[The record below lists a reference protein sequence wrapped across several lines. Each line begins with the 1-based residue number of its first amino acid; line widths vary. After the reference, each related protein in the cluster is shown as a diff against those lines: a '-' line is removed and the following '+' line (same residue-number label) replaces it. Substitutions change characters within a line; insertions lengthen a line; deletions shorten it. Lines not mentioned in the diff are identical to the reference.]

1 MKILNIRFQN
11 LNSLKGTWHID
22 FTDPAYAENS
32 LFAIT
37 GPTGAGKSTLL
48 DAICLALYGQTPRLA
63 KITKSSNEI
72 MSRHTGVC
80 FAEVSFTTTKGSFR
94 CHWSQHRSRQKA
106 NGELQQPKH
115 EIADGV
121 SNTILESRI
130 RNVGTK
136 VEEVTGMDFERF
148 TRSTLLAQGGF
159 AAFLQASA
167 DKRAPILEQI
177 TGTEIYSLLSIKV
190 HELRADE
197 QKKMEELEQH
207 LSHINLLP
215 PEEEKELQNLIIV
228 KEKEADHL
236 KTTLT
241 DLRIQQT
248 WMENIAKLSVEK
260 DAYLQQIETLAKDRK
275 KHSHQL
281 NKLQPALAAKKIEPI
296 YREQESLLHRQRQA
310 SKEIEDLK
318 TRLQTL
324 EEQKQSRALKTS
336 EAITTVQQTGTTRE
350 NGLKLIAGVQELDH
364 TIRTTEEKLQEQ
376 SDSLAAETRQL
387 NEEDVTIKNLQQNLA
402 QAYSRKTILDN
413 FFKKQ
418 AGDEQLIEEFNVLK
432 LMINSFRDISVQN
445 INIIRERKK
454 AAQETACR
462 KKEVT
467 KLTKDQT
474 ILQIK
479 IAAAGKLFTNLQ
491 REISNLLEDKT
502 EGELQQTLFRTQNRQ
517 RSLQELI
524 LLLEEHTAKTKLS
537 ENYQKQVFA
546 IREQA
551 GRIEQKL
558 YSITTKQVGKQQEI
572 DLLDK
577 NLRLLAR
584 IQTLEE
590 DRNQL
595 QDNTPCPLCGS
606 TNHPYNDGTIPE
618 ISKEETELKCA
629 KTELK
634 DLEKE
639 RAKLTRQGII
649 AGEQQSN
656 LARQIEETEQNLRS
670 IQKGAGQLLSDLALP
685 PLEKLTPDQ
694 LPTEQQQLMK
704 KQQYLQN
711 ACERLEKLNKERNTA
726 EKDKDTLTT
735 AIQKLDK
742 KLAETNHQESSAE
755 NNEQRLS
762 EQEANLSQELTT
774 ISTELFDKLDSYGI
788 KRSTAVM
795 LTRVLEKLDQR
806 VGNWKQKKE
815 EEIRNTAHLL
825 SLNSD
830 LNHRKQLYETLTKQ
844 TAAREQSCKLI
855 QKSLDDLRKERAK
868 LFGSKKTDKES
879 ERLGQAVKDVR
890 NTLELLQREHEKL
903 KREIIASRTLQN
915 RLETEQTT
923 RRHTIKEQTE
933 LLTLSIKNSIF
944 PTLEDLLAARLT
956 TRELEELQNFHDTLQ
971 KKESELQTLYKEK
984 TLSLQ
989 VEGKK
994 QLCKETPEELK
1005 KQIKEQEKQL
1015 ETMQAHTITASEQLK
1030 RNDSDKS
1037 RSAAQLAVIESQ
1049 KKIVGRWNR
1058 LHMLI
1063 GSADGKKFRN
1073 FAQGLTFEMM
1083 IHHANTHLNRM
1094 NDRYILVRDKNQP
1107 LDLNVID
1114 TYQADEIRSTK
1125 NLSGGESF
1133 LVSLALALGL
1143 SRMASQN
1150 VRVDSLFLDEGF
1162 GTLDEE
1168 ALESAL
1174 ETLAQLREDNKLIGI
1189 ISHVGALK
1197 ERIPLQI
1204 EIIPESRG
1212 TSSIKG
1218 PGVTLMDS

>member
-130 RNVGTK
+130 RNVGTR
-136 VEEVTGMDFERF
+136 VEEVTGMDFDRF

-177 TGTEIYSLLSIKV
+177 TGTEIYSRLSIKV

-228 KEKEADHL
+228 TEKEADHL
-236 KTTLT
+236 KTTLK

-248 WMENIAKLSVEK
+248 WMENIAKLSVEQ
-260 DAYLQQIETLAKDRK
+260 DDYLQQIKTLAKDRK

-281 NKLQPALAAKKIEPI
+281 NKLQPALAAKEIEPI
-296 YREQESLLHRQRQA
+296 YLEQESLLHRQRQA
-310 SKEIEDLK
+310 SKEIGDLK

-324 EEQKQSRALKTS
+324 EEQKQSRELKTS
-336 EAITTVQQTGTTRE
+336 EAITTVQQTETTRE
-350 NGLKLIAGVQELDH
+350 NGLKLIARVQELDH
-364 TIRTTEEKLQEQ
+364 TIRTTEERLQEQ
-376 SDSLAAETRQL
+376 TDSLAAETRQL
-387 NEEDVTIKNLQQNLA
+387 TEEDVTIKNLQQNLA

-418 AGDEQLIEEFNVLK
+418 AGDEQLIEEFSVLK

-445 INIIRERKK
+445 INIVQERKK
-454 AAQETACR
+454 AVQETACR
-462 KKEVT
+462 KKAVT
-467 KLTKDQT
+467 KLTENQT
-474 ILQIK
+474 ALQSEL
-479 IAAAGKLFTNLQ
+479 AAASKLFSNLQ
-491 REISNLLEDKT
+491 RKISNLLHDKT
-502 EGELQQTLFRTQNRQ
+502 EGELQQALFQTQNRQ
-517 RSLQELI
+517 RSLQELM

-537 ENYQKQVFA
+537 ENHHKQVLA
-546 IREQA
+546 IIEQT
-551 GRIEQKL
+551 GRIEQKI

-595 QDNTPCPLCGS
+595 KDNTPCPLCGS
-606 TNHPYNDGTIPE
+606 TNHPYNDGHIPE
-618 ISKEETELKCA
+618 VSKEETQLQCA
-629 KTELK
+629 KIELQ
-634 DLEKE
+634 DLEKKM
-639 RAKLTRQGII
+639 AKLTRQRII
-649 AGEQQSN
+649 AGEQQNN
-656 LARQIEETEQNLRS
+656 LSTHIEETEQNLS
-670 IQKGAGQLLSDLALP
+670 KIKKEAGQILSNLDFP
-685 PLEKLTPDQ
+685 PLKKLDPDQ
-694 LPTEQQQLMK
+694 LPTEQQKLTQK
-704 KQQYLQN
+704 LQN
-711 ACERLEKLNKERNTA
+711 LQDNCDRLEKLKKEFNTVT
-726 EKDKDTLTT
+726 EQRDNLTT
-735 AIQKLDK
+735 EIQKMDK
-742 KLAETNHQESSAE
+742 KLSETIHQESSAK
-755 NNEQRLS
+755 NDEQRL
-762 EQEANLSQELTT
+762 QEEEARLSKDLEIL
-774 ISTELFDKLDSYGI
+774 SNELFNKLGSYGI
-788 KRSTAVM
+788 KKTTSAM
-795 LTRVLEKLDQR
+795 LTKVLEVLDKR
-806 VGNWKQKKE
+806 VGDWKQKKE
-815 EEIRNTAHLL
+815 EETRNKAHLL

-830 LNHRKQLYETLTKQ
+830 LEHKRKLYETRTKQ
-844 TAAREQSCKLI
+844 TAAKEQSCKLI
-855 QKSLDDLRKERAK
+855 QKSLDDFKNERSK
-868 LFGSKKTDKES
+868 LFGTKKTNKES
-879 ERLGQAVKDVR
+879 DRLEQTVKNVR
-890 NTLELLQREHEKL
+890 TTLELLQREHEKI
-903 KREIIASRTLQN
+903 KREIIVSRTLQN
-915 RLETEQTT
+915 RLEEEQTI
-923 RRHTIKEQTE
+923 RRKNIKEQTE

-944 PTLEDLLAARLT
+944 PTFEDLLAARLT
-956 TRELEELQNFHDTLQ
+956 PRELEELQNFHDTLQ
-971 KKESELQTLYKEK
+971 KKESELHTLYKEK

-1015 ETMQAHTITASEQLK
+1015 ETILAHTITAAEQLK

-1037 RSAAQLAVIESQ
+1037 RSAAQLAVIGSQ

-1197 ERIPLQI
+1197 ERIPLQV

-1212 TSSIKG
+1212 TSKIKG
-1218 PGVTLMDS
+1218 PGVTLMVS